1 MFMFFQVEN
10 MGKHQR
16 WKSPENEDTEKWR
29 GHNLH
34 SDIGIIY
41 IYII

>member
-16 WKSPENEDTEKWR
+16 WKSPRSNEDTEKWR
-29 GHNLH
+29 GDNLH
-34 SDIGIIY
+34 VVILV
-41 IYII
+41 